1 MSHDFDRSR
10 LLKEGVV
17 LPDAC
22 KAFSRVLPLLMTQTK
37 ATQPVAALAVGH
49 AERGSP
55 KPSPKARR
63 LRRHDKFGR
72 NEQLTIADEPFFRNA
87 LARCACAGHRLPIH
101 PLD

>member
-49 AERGSP
+49 AER
-55 KPSPKARR
+55 A
-63 LRRHDKFGR
+63 
-72 NEQLTIADEPFFRNA
+72 IAEAQSQGPA
-87 LARCACAGHRLPIH
+87 LAAP
-101 PLD
+101 